1 MTDSKEDNFME
12 IAPKDYSMRIIC
24 KKHGD
29 ISDCSLFLR
38 YKTVEKREDKTISIE
53 NNNIFCPACLSSL
66 YSKFQESGDIGEIMI
81 SVPEDVV
88 KKD

>member
-1 MTDSKEDNFME
+1 MSDFG
-12 IAPKDYSMRIIC
+12 KDYSMRIFC

-29 ISDCSLFLR
+29 ISDCSIFLR
-38 YKTVEKREDKTISIE
+38 YKTVEKQEDKTVSIE

-66 YSKFQESGDIGEIMI
+66 YSKFQESGDVGEIMI
-81 SVPEDVV
+81 SVPEDVT

>member
-1 MTDSKEDNFME
+1 MSDSKEDYSMKVV
-12 IAPKDYSMRIIC
+12 PKDYSMRIFC

-29 ISDCSLFLR
+29 ISDCSIFLR
-38 YKTVEKREDKTISIE
+38 YKTVEKQEDKTVSIE

-66 YSKFQESGDIGEIMI
+66 YSKFQEAGDVGEIMI
-81 SVPEDVV
+81 SIPEDVT